1 MKSIFQN
8 VIILLI
14 MCIAAACIGG
24 GLALKT
30 IKSPDSHKEFM
41 VYNGEWRV
49 NPSMDLKTPK
59 QRALIALVGLF
70 ALRETEVVY
79 FTAVSDNEGK
89 PLSSDHDYVLSGSIP
104 ESRYWSYTLYG
115 EDNFLIPNKQKLYAY
130 NGTTIQYM
138 PKDSLNPEMDVS
150 GQKSYTI
157 QISKEKKSEN
167 WLPSGDNKQL
177 ALTLRLYNP
186 APIVYQN
193 LETIPLPEIVRVK

>member
-1 MKSIFQN
+1 
-8 VIILLI
+8 

-24 GLALKT
+24 GFALKS
-30 IKSPDSHKEFM
+30 IKNPDNHKEFM

-79 FTAVSDNEGK
+79 FTAMKDNEGN
-89 PLSSDHDYVLSGSIP
+89 PLSSEHDYILSGSIP
-104 ESRYWSYTLYG
+104 EARYWSYTLYG
-115 EDNFLIPNKQKLYAY
+115 EDDYLVPNKHKLYAY

-138 PKDSLNPEMDVS
+138 PKDSLNPEIDVS

-186 APIVYQN
+186 APNVYQN